1 MTRKYRG
8 TIQSR
13 QYRGAIQESAW
24 VPRTKLGKMVAEGKI
39 LSLEEIFAQ
48 GFRVQEP
55 QIVDRLL
62 PNLQTEVL
70 SMGIVQRQTDAGESS
85 RFKVIVVIGNSDGY
99 VGVGD
104 GKAKQTRTAIEK
116 GTMYAKLNLTPVR
129 RGCGSWECGCSQLH
143 SLPFRNMGKCG
154 SVKVELVPGPRG
166 LGVVA
171 SEVGSVILRMAGVTD
186 CWSRSFGSTK
196 TASSL
201 AYAVYDAL
209 RNTYR
214 VVTPQ
219 DWIR

>member
-1 MTRKYRG
+1 M
-8 TIQSR
+8 SR
-13 QYRGAIQESAW
+13 EFRRETEELPW

-62 PNLQTEVL
+62 PNVQTEVL
-70 SMGIVQRQTDAGESS
+70 SMGIVQKQTDAGENS
-85 RFKVIVVIGNSDGY
+85 RFKVIVVVGNGDGY
-99 VGVGD
+99 VGVGA
-104 GKAKQTRTAIEK
+104 GKAKQTRMAIQK
-116 GTMYAKLNLTPVR
+116 ATMYAKLNISPVR
-129 RGCGSWECGCSQLH
+129 RGCGSWECGCSRLH
-143 SLPFRNMGKCG
+143 SLPFGALGKCG

-166 LGVVA
+166 LGIVA
-171 SEVGSVILRMAGVTD
+171 SEVASIVLRMAGVTD

-209 RNTYR
+209 RNSFR

-219 DWIR
+219 DWMR